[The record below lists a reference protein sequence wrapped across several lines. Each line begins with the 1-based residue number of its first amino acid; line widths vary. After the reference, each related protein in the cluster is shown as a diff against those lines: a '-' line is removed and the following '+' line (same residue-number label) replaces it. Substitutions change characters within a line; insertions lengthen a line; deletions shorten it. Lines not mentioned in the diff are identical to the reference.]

1 MLLCLMHL
9 TSPPSQELILD
20 VAQLLRACTQPQTL
34 LYVED
39 VTKGRRTASPCMIV
53 SDGMLCDLQGIWGNA
68 SAMQHQNWDCRAC
81 LRGSRQPGGR

>member
-9 TSPPSQELILD
+9 TSAPSQELILD

-39 VTKGRRTASPCMIV
+39 VTKGRHTAHHV
-53 SDGMLCDLQGIWGNA
+53 CDLQGIWGNA
-68 SAMQHQNWDCRAC
+68 SATQHQNWDCRAC
-81 LRGSRQPGGR
+81 LRGLRQPGGR